1 MDMVSWHHVMVYDLT
16 KIGLIGK
23 NEKVF
28 ENGFLIF
35 KLMFK

>member
-1 MDMVSWHHVMVYDLT
+1 MDMVSLDHVMVYNLA

-28 ENGFLIF
+28 ENSFLIF
-35 KLMFK
+35 RLIFN

>member
-1 MDMVSWHHVMVYDLT
+1 MDMASWHHVMVYNLA

-28 ENGFLIF
+28 ENSFLIF
-35 KLMFK
+35 RLIFN